1 MLVNKYYYGY
11 SNKKKHVTGKGF
23 VDSLSSIFNTI
34 KSATAPVFKT
44 VGNYVS
50 ENKDLIAKPILG
62 ALGSLAA
69 TGLATGIPTI
79 ISHIANRNK
88 KKHIVNPVSQ
98 QEIVSENV
106 EPKYKE
112 ILQNIVNSKSYNSWQ
127 SSNKY
132 HRQWDKI
139 FLSLYVI
146 ILLGN
151 MLGIRQ
157 LFASYLPAIC

>member
-1 MLVNKYYYGY
+1 MLVNRYYYGY

-79 ISHIANRNK
+79 ISHIANMNK
-88 KKHIVNPVSQ
+88 EKHIVNPVSQTMQ

-112 ILQNIVNSKSYNSWQ
+112 ILQNIVNSKNNNS
-127 SSNKY
+127 NP
-132 HRQWDKI
+132 
-139 FLSLYVI
+139 LTNI
-146 ILLGN
+146 IGS
-151 MLGIRQ
+151 GIKS
-157 LFASYLPAIC
+157 F

>member
-1 MLVNKYYYGY
+1 MVVNRYYYGY

-23 VDSLSSIFNTI
+23 VDSLSSMFTTI
-34 KSATAPVFKT
+34 KSAKTPVFKT

-50 ENKDLIAKPILG
+50 ENRDLNAKPILG

-69 TGLATGIPTI
+69 TGLATGIPAI

-88 KKHIVNPVSQ
+88 KRHIAYPVSQ

-112 ILQNIVNSKSYNSWQ
+112 ILQNIVSSKSYNG
-127 SSNKY
+127 NP
-132 HRQWDKI
+132 
-139 FLSLYVI
+139 LTNVI
-146 ILLGN
+146 
-151 MLGIRQ
+151 RSVKKS
-157 LFASYLPAIC
+157 F

>member
-11 SNKKKHVTGKGF
+11 CNKKKHVTGIGF

-34 KSATAPVFKT
+34 KSATAPVLKT

-69 TGLATGIPTI
+69 TGSATGIPPI

-88 KKHIVNPVSQ
+88 KKHIGNPVFQTMQ

-112 ILQNIVNSKSYNSWQ
+112 ILQNILNSKNNNTY
-127 SSNKY
+127 SNP
-132 HRQWDKI
+132 
-139 FLSLYVI
+139 LTNI
-146 ILLGN
+146 IGS
-151 MLGIRQ
+151 GIKS
-157 LFASYLPAIC
+157 F

>member
-1 MLVNKYYYGY
+1 MLVNRYYYGY
-11 SNKKKHVTGKGF
+11 SKKKKHITGKGF

-98 QEIVSENV
+98 QEIVSKNV

-112 ILQNIVNSKSYNSWQ
+112 ILQNIVNSKSYNSYG
-127 SSNKY
+127 NP
-132 HRQWDKI
+132 
-139 FLSLYVI
+139 LTNI
-146 ILLGN
+146 IGS
-151 MLGIRQ
+151 GIKS
-157 LFASYLPAIC
+157 F